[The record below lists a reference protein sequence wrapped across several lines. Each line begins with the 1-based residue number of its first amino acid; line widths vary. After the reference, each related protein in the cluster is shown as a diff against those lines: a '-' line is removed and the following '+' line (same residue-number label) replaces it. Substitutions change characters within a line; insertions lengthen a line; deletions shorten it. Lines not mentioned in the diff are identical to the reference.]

1 MTLRHAGPVPID
13 SEERLIA
20 AVEQQT
26 IAMPSGPISG
36 PAAWTGREMARTPE
50 KWTFVLT
57 PAELQEIEKAVR
69 NVQRSGLALNEIT
82 PASFLLPQLGTRLT
96 ALRDHQL
103 LDGPGFAVLRGL
115 PVERYTIEQAAIA
128 YLGLGSYLGSFRSQN
143 AKGHL
148 LGHVR
153 DLGLDI
159 RDKSTRYY
167 QTTRQLDYHTDSC
180 DIVGLLCLKT
190 SRSGGESRVVSSVT
204 LFNEMLK
211 RRPDLVRELF
221 NMFPTDR
228 RGEIPPGMK
237 PWFDVPVFSW
247 LDEQLTTMYVGQ
259 YIRSA
264 QENFPEARRLTAAEH
279 EALDLL
285 DTLANDSDLRLDM
298 EFQPGDMQFLHNH
311 QILHS
316 RTDFEDWPEPERKRH
331 LLRLWLA
338 PERAR
343 PLPESFAARYGSL
356 VPGQRGGIVTSETRL
371 KFVLEPE

>member
-1 MTLRHAGPVPID
+1 MGVAAGMRTN
-13 SEERLIA
+13 E
-20 AVEQQT
+20 
-26 IAMPSGPISG
+26 MPSNPISG
-36 PAAWTGREMARTPE
+36 PAAWRGSEMARTPE
-50 KWTFVLT
+50 KWTFTLT
-57 PAELQEIEKAVR
+57 PEELQEVDHAIQS
-69 NVQRSGLALNEIT
+69 VQRTGLALSDIT
-82 PASFLLPQLGTRLT
+82 PASFRLPQLGTRRS
-96 ALRDHQL
+96 ALLQRQL
-103 LDGPGFAVLRGL
+103 LDGPGFALLRGL
-115 PVERYTIEQAAIA
+115 PVEHYTIEQAAIA

-190 SRSGGESRVVSSVT
+190 PRSGGESRVVSSVT

-211 RRPDLVRELF
+211 RRPELVRELF
-221 NMFPTDR
+221 NAFPTDR

-237 PWFDVPVFSW
+237 PWFDVPVFNW
-247 LDEQLTTMYVGQ
+247 LDGQLTTIYVGQ

-279 EALDLL
+279 EAIDLL
-285 DTLANDSDLRLDM
+285 DTLANDPALRLDM
-298 EFQPGDMQFLHNH
+298 QFHPGDMQFLHNH

-316 RTDFEDWPEPERKRH
+316 RTDFDDWPEPERKRH

-338 PERAR
+338 PQPARA
-343 PLPESFAARYGSL
+343 LPECFAARYGSL
-356 VPGQRGGIVTSETRL
+356 VPGQRGGIITNETRL
-371 KFVLEPE
+371 KFVLEAE